1 MAHYHRPF
9 LDTAAECGMLDCV
22 DVASFHT
29 YDRAARMQELVGKY
43 RDWLA
48 AHGRPDMPLWITE
61 SGRPWKK
68 GPSRPPADQD
78 AASALDITRKAIE
91 VRACGVARYFAFVYP
106 FYEENEN
113 NFGMLDRWG
122 TPLRSFAAY
131 AQAARA
137 LGGKQYLG
145 DLRLGESAPAAR
157 VFGDQRETVAVL
169 TAGTNAPQTAVVGD
183 LPVLRAEALDGR
195 RIQVNGAGEIPL
207 TDGLA
212 YVWFARASVAQRL
225 DTQTE
230 AMRLWQLG
238 QTPPP
243 RRESPSPI
251 ILRWQIDPAAFKPE
265 TAGYRVVGETPG
277 KSRLAVRAFN
287 LSEQPAEFRLALDAG
302 DAPVRVSGENP
313 CAVRVP
319 AAGFA
324 DAVWEV
330 DLSDSVRAQRSN
342 FGNRAADGGRSGA
355 DAAAGRD
362 ADRPADD
369 RPAAGEIRSARF
381 GCRWAKRR
389 AGRRTF
395 RPTAGS
401 I

>member
-1 MAHYHRPF
+1 
-9 LDTAAECGMLDCV
+9 MLDCV

-169 TAGTNAPQTAVVGD
+169 TAAAGTTADRRCGRSAGAASRGTGRPQHPSQRGGQGSAGGRLGVRLARSGVGG
-183 LPVLRAEALDGR
+183 EAIGHANR
-195 RIQVNGAGEIPL
+195 GHAFVARIGPRQ
-207 TDGLA
+207 
-212 YVWFARASVAQRL
+212 
-225 DTQTE
+225 
-230 AMRLWQLG
+230 
-238 QTPPP
+238 PPP
-243 RRESPSPI
+243 PRESPSPI
-251 ILRWQIDPAAFKPE
+251 VLRWQIDPAAFKPE

-302 DAPVRVSGENP
+302 DAPVRISGENP

-330 DLSDSVRAQRSN
+330 DLSDAFARSDQISVTVRPTGDVPERTLPLAVTLIGQPTIAQRLARYAQHGS
-342 FGNRAADGGRSGA
+342 AAAGRSGA
-355 DAAAGRD
+355 LDG
-362 ADRPADD
+362 
-369 RPAAGEIRSARF
+369 
-381 GCRWAKRR
+381 
-389 AGRRTF
+389 RTF